1 MSDKMINRCV
11 ACGVFLVAAVIYLRT
26 LSATVVF
33 WDVGEF
39 CAASR
44 LLQVPHPPG
53 SPLFILIARL
63 ASLIPFRADIAA
75 RMHTVSALGSAL
87 GVMFLYL
94 VGVMLTTRFRG
105 VRQTAT
111 DRLVVFGS
119 SAIGACTLALS
130 TTYWD
135 NAIEAEVYGLAIF
148 FVSICLWLALKW
160 CDHADEPRNE
170 RYVLLIAYLLGLAT
184 GVHILALLVI
194 IPLLMIF
201 YFRKYEY
208 SRTGF
213 VKFSLIALGVFF
225 VVYPGI
231 VQVLPGLLDG
241 DFMGVKNDLLP
252 FLPPLVLLAVA
263 YGAYRSYHDHKKI
276 GHVACLAFLLI
287 VLGYVTFDKLTPK
300 LDFNELLNKG
310 NVALAIVI
318 GSFMLGLCY
327 VVGRVVSAILGG

>member
-53 SPLFILIARL
+53 SPLFIFIARL
-63 ASLIPFRADIAA
+63 ASLIPFREDIAA
-75 RMHTVSALGSAL
+75 SMHAVSAVGSAL

-119 SAIGACTLALS
+119 SAIGACTLTLS

-148 FVSICLWLALKW
+148 FVSMCLWLALKW
-160 CDHADEPRNE
+160 CDHADEPRKHIL
-170 RYVLLIAYLLGLAT
+170 RLLLG
-184 GVHILALLVI
+184 H
-194 IPLLMIF
+194 
-201 YFRKYEY
+201 FRHASQFAHE
-208 SRTGF
+208 
-213 VKFSLIALGVFF
+213 LFF
-225 VVYPGI
+225 RHTY
-231 VQVLPGLLDG
+231 
-241 DFMGVKNDLLP
+241 
-252 FLPPLVLLAVA
+252 PLVV
-263 YGAYRSYHDHKKI
+263 
-276 GHVACLAFLLI
+276 
-287 VLGYVTFDKLTPK
+287 
-300 LDFNELLNKG
+300 EL
-310 NVALAIVI
+310 
-318 GSFMLGLCY
+318 
-327 VVGRVVSAILGG
+327 